1 MSQDTECTHVD
12 LIQDVAPSAEGCE
25 ECLAMGDT
33 WVHLRMCMICG
44 NVGCCDD
51 SKNTHATKH
60 FHAANHPI
68 MRSFEPEEEWM
79 WCFVDE
85 VVLEPA

>member
-1 MSQDTECTHVD
+1 MTQITECGHFT
-12 LIQDVAPSAEGCE
+12 QARDVEPSAEGCAQ
-25 ECLAMGDT
+25 CLSTGDT
-33 WVHLRMCMICG
+33 WVNLRMCLICG

-60 FHAANHPI
+60 FHASSHPI
-68 MRSFEPEEEWM
+68 MRSFEPGETWM

-85 VVLEPA
+85 VGAEPA